1 MKSVGCMK
9 TQNARLSRG
18 LSYLTIGTGGTGQP
32 FISYPQLLFKP
43 KAFFALGS
51 PIGKNVCSKGCS
63 FLCCGK
69 QYISMSSLNI

>member
-1 MKSVGCMK
+1 MESLGCMK
-9 TQNARLSRG
+9 TQKAKLSRG

-51 PIGKNVCSKGCS
+51 PIGMYVFSKG
-63 FLCCGK
+63 
-69 QYISMSSLNI
+69 